1 MPQIFHNQI
10 LCLANVG
17 LETERS
23 PYFKHLVITST
34 AVVIS
39 VHSFGKKKKWN
50 RSGREDVRWRGVGVK
65 DTNKIRKHLEI
76 ISNI

>member
-10 LCLANVG
+10 FCLANVG
-17 LETERS
+17 LESECS

-39 VHSFGKKKKWN
+39 VHS
-50 RSGREDVRWRGVGVK
+50 VG
-65 DTNKIRKHLEI
+65 
-76 ISNI
+76 

>member
-17 LETERS
+17 LETECS

-39 VHSFGKKKKWN
+39 VHSFGGKKMEQI
-50 RSGREDVRWRGVGVK
+50 GERGCEMTGGGSK
-65 DTNKIRKHLEI
+65 GHK
-76 ISNI
+76 